1 MNKGRK
7 KPTNKEIVQLL
18 DGLNNKLNYDSENL
32 LRLVV
37 TGQRVFSDFVTFMKK
52 DKKFKE
58 YLDNKYKEENED
70 KEQDKDP
77 KKSK

>member
-1 MNKGRK
+1 MTKGRK
-7 KPTNKEIVQLL
+7 KPTNKELVQLI
-18 DGLNNKLNYDSENL
+18 DGLNQKLNYDSENL

-37 TGQRVFSDFVTFMKK
+37 TGQKVFNDFIHFMKK
-52 DKKFKE
+52 EVKFKE
-58 YLDNKYKEENED
+58 YLDNKYKDNNED

>member
-1 MNKGRK
+1 MKNGRK
-7 KPTNKEIVQLL
+7 KPTNKELVQLI
-18 DGLNNKLNYDSENL
+18 DGLNQKLNYDSENL

-58 YLDNKYKEENED
+58 YLDNKYKKENED

>member
-1 MNKGRK
+1 MTKGRK
-7 KPTNKEIVQLL
+7 KPTNKELVQLI
-18 DGLNNKLNYDSENL
+18 DGLNQKLNYDSENL

-37 TGQRVFSDFVTFMKK
+37 TGQKVFNDFIHFMKK
-52 DKKFKE
+52 EVNFKE
-58 YLDNKYKEENED
+58 YLDNKYKDNNED

>member
-1 MNKGRK
+1 MTKGRK
-7 KPTNKEIVQLL
+7 KPTNKELVQLI

-37 TGQRVFSDFVTFMKK
+37 TGQKVFNDFIHFMKK
-52 DKKFKE
+52 DVKFKE
-58 YLDNKYKEENED
+58 YLDNKYRENNED
-70 KEQDKDP
+70 KEQDEDP